1 MLAVPRKV
9 LKDRFEEQPEKDELA
24 AAEIGDSIDENEDL
38 DSYDTD
44 EFFRE
49 SAPFSPS
56 PNVDGNPHDKNL
68 TKDVAQRT
76 TPKPPPYAKAK
87 GGGTGNR
94 ELVACMLLAIA
105 SACSLCKACHH
116 NRLTNSKTSINS
128 YCTLIATRTKFRMIK
143 GEPRSN
149 DSTVLNRSVVKS
161 KLNLPEPIT
170 SHSNDSKLRWVLPSL
185 PECLLSF

>member
-9 LKDRFEEQPEKDELA
+9 LKDRFEEQPEEDELA
-24 AAEIGDSIDENEDL
+24 AAEAGDSMDENEDL
-38 DSYDTD
+38 DNYDTD

-68 TKDVAQRT
+68 TKDVTQRT

-87 GGGTGNR
+87 GGGTGNP
-94 ELVACMLLAIA
+94 ELVACMLRAIPR
-105 SACSLCKACHH
+105 ACPLCKACCH
-116 NRLTNSKTSINS
+116 NKLTNSKTNISS
-128 YCTLIATRTKFRMIK
+128 YSTLIATRTKFRVVK
-143 GEPRSN
+143 GEPRSK

-170 SHSNDSKLRWVLPSL
+170 SHSNDSKLRGVVPNL
-185 PECLLSF
+185 PECLLPF